1 MFGNWFRKWL
11 QKNTSPALD
20 DIIQFHLSG
29 GEGDGHNDF
38 RMNRDNQM
46 LTVSVTG
53 MEINSEKTF
62 MKYLDLRDNLNYS
75 HDFPLVKAVI
85 EK

>member
-1 MFGNWFRKWL
+1 ML
-11 QKNTSPALD
+11 SLD

-29 GEGDGHNDF
+29 GDGDSRNDL
-38 RMNRDNQM
+38 RMNREDQM

-53 MEINSEKTF
+53 LEINHDQAI
-62 MKYLDLRDNLNYS
+62 MKYLDLRDNSSYS
-75 HDFPLVKAVI
+75 YKLPIVKAVI